1 MRRILMRLAAR
12 ALNISPSPTL
22 AIDARAKKM
31 IAAGEQ
37 VINFGAGEPDFDTP
51 EHIKQAAVEALQNG
65 MTKYTPVA
73 GTPALKAAIIEK
85 FKQDNGLDYHPDQIV
100 VSVGAKHSLYNAIQV
115 LCEAGQE
122 VILPAPY
129 WVSYLEQ
136 IRLAG
141 AVPVIVQ
148 TRAENGYKLT
158 VEELKPVISPRTAL
172 LILNTPGNPT
182 GSVYCREELSALG
195 EVLIEKG
202 VTIISDEIYEKLI
215 YDGFEHVSIASLSPE
230 LKEKTVVING
240 VSKAYA
246 MTGWRIG
253 YAAAPLPI
261 AGAMSDLQS
270 HSTSNPTSI
279 AQAASV
285 SALKGTQEPL
295 KQMVVEFTRRRDYML
310 ERLTHIKGVSC
321 HRPGGAF
328 YMFPNVQSFIGYT
341 YKDKHIGS
349 ATDLAGI
356 FLEEAKVAVVAGA
369 AFGDDRCFRLSY
381 AVSMENIK
389 EGLDRIQQVLSQVT

>member
-1 MRRILMRLAAR
+1 MRLAAR

-37 VINFGAGEPDFDTP
+37 VINFSAGEPDFDTP
-51 EHIKQAAVEALQNG
+51 EHIKQAAIEAIQNG

-73 GTPALKAAIIEK
+73 GIPALKAAIVEK
-85 FKQDNGLDYHPDQIV
+85 FKKDNGLDYHPDQVV

-115 LCEAGQE
+115 LCEPGRE

-136 IRLAG
+136 IKLAG

-158 VEELKPVISPRTAL
+158 VEELKLVISPRTAL

-182 GSVYCREELSALG
+182 GSVYSREELSSLG
-195 EVLIEKG
+195 EILVEKG

-230 LKEKTVVING
+230 LKERTVVING
-240 VSKAYA
+240 VSKAYS

-253 YAAAPLPI
+253 YTAAPLPI

-285 SALKGTQEPL
+285 RALKGTQEPL
-295 KQMVVEFTRRRDYML
+295 KQMVAEFTRRRDYML
-310 ERLTHIKGVSC
+310 ERLTKIEGVTC

-328 YMFPNVQSFIGYT
+328 YLFPDVQKFIGLV
-341 YKDKHIGS
+341 YKDKYIHC

-369 AFGDDRCFRLSY
+369 AFGDDRCLRLSY
-381 AVSMENIK
+381 AISMENIK
-389 EGLDRIQQVLSQVT
+389 EGLDRVEQVLSQVT